1 MILLS
6 CAEAARRRKPRLRRY
21 ANGWRRQDWV
31 CIPTKPGSA
40 TAGSPAKALTFS
52 ATGSKPDAG
61 WVRKKS
67 LKRLKDK
74 IRSKTR
80 RTRGQSLAWIIDDLN
95 PLLRG
100 WFGYFKHAH
109 PYTFDR
115 IDKFVRRRLRAVL
128 RKQNKRPGFG
138 RSLND
143 HKRWPNDFFANAGLF
158 ATYAAWHAARHPR

>member
-1 MILLS
+1 M
-6 CAEAARRRKPRLRRY
+6 
-21 ANGWRRQDWV
+21 
-31 CIPTKPGSA
+31 
-40 TAGSPAKALTFS
+40 
-52 ATGSKPDAG
+52 
-61 WVRKKS
+61 RKKS

-138 RSLND
+138 RSL
-143 HKRWPNDFFANAGLF
+143 ANAGLF